1 LILGSGLSVTPQ
13 GVIVSASV
21 LGGTVSQVTAG
32 NGLSTNGSTTGGTI
46 TTTGTLTLL
55 PPQGSNLGGVRA
67 GANITIAPDGT
78 ISTGSP
84 GTGTISNIT
93 VGSGL
98 SGGGV
103 GPNVTINLSPASYT
117 QFGAV
122 IVDPVGGIN
131 VVGAQ
136 ISLAQAT
143 TTTKGGVTLATSA
156 EVINGSDNTKAI
168 TPAGLAA
175 KTASITAPGIVQLSD
190 SVGVTSSVLAATS
203 TAVKTAYDAAAVAQI
218 IASAALP
225 KAGGTMTGVI
235 TFAPGQT
242 FPGVALPKATTLT
255 LGVVQVGAGLAVN
268 PSGLISTVNNGTV
281 TGVTA
286 GPGLGAPATGNTIS
300 TSGTL
305 RLVAPTGTSLGGVK
319 KGANI
324 DIAFDGTISVTA
336 NAFMP
341 LNNPYSYSGYQWPV
355 PLASPSLPFP
365 GTNGQVLTVLDR
377 ITGEIG
383 WTNTGTLNT
392 VTAGTGLTA
401 TTVGGVATVGLA
413 TVPSI
418 TAGAF
423 GATAI
428 IPTFSVNAQG
438 QLISVGEANCY
449 PPFLTATQTAPP
461 NLVLDFDTN
470 NTNWEYTLTSNLVIS
485 NPINVQP
492 GQRGG
497 MRLIQNP
504 STPFAISWGSSWK
517 FAGATPAAISTVAGA
532 VDYFEFVVV
541 SSSYIIVTLY
551 IKGIG

>member
-1 LILGSGLSVTPQ
+1 MNVA
-13 GVIVSASV
+13 SA
-21 LGGTVSQVTAG
+21 LGGTVTGITAG
-32 NGLSTNGSTTGGTI
+32 IGLGAPSTGTTI
-46 TTTGTLTLL
+46 TVSGTLDLL
-55 PPQGSNLGGVRA
+55 PATTSSLGGIKV
-67 GANITIAPDGT
+67 GANLTVAPDGT
-78 ISTGSP
+78 LNALPP
-84 GTGTISNIT
+84 GTGTVSSVT

-98 SGGGV
+98 IGGGV
-103 GPNVTINLSPASYT
+103 GPNVPLSLSVASTT
-117 QFGAV
+117 QFGGV
-122 IVDPVGGIN
+122 IVNSTGGISVVGGS
-131 VVGAQ
+131 
-136 ISLAQAT
+136 ISLTPASSTQV
-143 TTTKGGVTLATSA
+143 GGVGLATSA
-156 EVINGSDNTKAI
+156 EVITGTDNTKAI

-175 KTASITAPGIVQLSD
+175 KVASTLVPGIVQLSN
-190 SVGVTSSVLAATS
+190 SVGLTSSLYAATS
-203 TAVKTAYDAAAVAQI
+203 TAVKTAYDAAIVAQTT
-218 IASAALP
+218 ANAALP

-235 TFAPGQT
+235 TFAPAQT
-242 FPGVALPKATTLT
+242 FPGVAFPVATTSS
-255 LGVVQVGAGLAVN
+255 LGVVQVGTGLAVN
-268 PSGLISTVNNGTV
+268 SSGVLSTVNNGTV
-281 TGVTA
+281 TGVQA

-305 RLVAPTGTSLGGVK
+305 RLVAPTVDGLSLGGVK

-341 LNNPYSYSGYQWPV
+341 LNNPYSYSGYQWPI

-377 ITGEIG
+377 VTGEIG

-438 QLISVGEANCY
+438 QLISAGEANCY
-449 PPFLTATQTAPP
+449 PPFQIATVSAPP
-461 NLVLDFDTN
+461 NLVLDFTTN
-470 NTNWEYTLTSNLVIS
+470 NTNWQYTLTSNLVIS

-497 MRLIQNP
+497 MRLIQNAI
-504 STPFAISWGSSWK
+504 TPFAISWGSSWK
-517 FAGATPAAISTVAGA
+517 FEGGSPPVISPIAGA

-541 SSSYIIVTLY
+541 SSSYIIATLY
-551 IKGIG
+551 LQGVS